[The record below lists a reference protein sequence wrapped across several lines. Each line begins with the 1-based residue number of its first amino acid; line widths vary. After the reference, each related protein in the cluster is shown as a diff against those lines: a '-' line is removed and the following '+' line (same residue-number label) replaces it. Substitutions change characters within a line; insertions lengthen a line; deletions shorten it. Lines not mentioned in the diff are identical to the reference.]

1 MVLYHNLND
10 RRDFY
15 RGSFASDEL
24 GSTRLQ
30 VRDARTCFSFI
41 SNTLKRN
48 ESNSMGHWLGFFIQM
63 TRKKIS
69 LKFVDSFKMPY
80 TFYGENI
87 KDYINQYRYL
97 AMENGYQFIFEEIPF
112 RLQASNSRAC
122 GGYAVYAVLGLKNCK
137 SNNFCKIF
145 RVLILKMGK

>member
-1 MVLYHNLND
+1 
-10 RRDFY
+10 
-15 RGSFASDEL
+15 
-24 GSTRLQ
+24 
-30 VRDARTCFSFI
+30 
-41 SNTLKRN
+41 
-48 ESNSMGHWLGFFIQM
+48 MGHWLGFFIQM

-122 GGYAVYAVLGLKNCK
+122 GGYAVYAVLGFKNCK
-137 SNNFCKIF
+137 SGSLCKIF
-145 RVLILKMGK
+145 SGFDTKNRRMNDKFVQDFVVKKMAEIFLF